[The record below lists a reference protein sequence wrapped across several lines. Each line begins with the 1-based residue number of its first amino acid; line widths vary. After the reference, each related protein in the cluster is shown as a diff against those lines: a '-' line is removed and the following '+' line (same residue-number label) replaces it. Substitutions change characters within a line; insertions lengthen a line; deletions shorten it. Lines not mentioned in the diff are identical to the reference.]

1 MAGDWNV
8 LFASPGTG
16 CSPVLFSLAQ
26 RIQNSPLEISVT
38 LWPGQRCHSVCVIRV
53 LTLLPLAPQSLNGGF
68 TSTSPGT
75 LPHWLYPHY
84 FQELLEEVRKE
95 LQKVKEEIIEGEVF
109 SFLNIYL
116 FWRNG
121 VPWKA
126 LVLEGRRGRGS
137 APDLCPL
144 FLSSLCPGAEE
155 AGCPLTTGPQKIQF
169 LLSAHTLLLSLCFPC
184 LNLTW
189 NWLKSTQECIFP
201 TPYVTWKIPR
211 GCGFPSTT
219 PTHILAA
226 DWLGKPPPFVP
237 FGPSPLPSP
246 WGWFL
251 CWGCT
256 K

>member
-1 MAGDWNV
+1 M
-8 LFASPGTG
+8 
-16 CSPVLFSLAQ
+16 
-26 RIQNSPLEISVT
+26 
-38 LWPGQRCHSVCVIRV
+38 
-53 LTLLPLAPQSLNGGF
+53 TLLPLAPRSLRNGGF
-68 TSTSPGT
+68 TSASPGT

-109 SFLNIYL
+109 SSLSIYL
-116 FWRNG
+116 FWRDG
-121 VPWKA
+121 VPWN

-144 FLSSLCPGAEE
+144 FPSSLCPGAEE

-169 LLSAHTLLLSLCFPC
+169 LLSAYPLHLSPCFPC
-184 LNLTW
+184 LDLELAEVHTGMHLPHSLCHLENS
-189 NWLKSTQECIFP
+189 K
-201 TPYVTWKIPR
+201 

-219 PTHILAA
+219 PTPILAA